1 MFPNLGDLK
10 QCKIMSFN
18 YASYCNLPEE
28 GPQGGFTIFLCNKD
42 GKAALI
48 QWQLRKFQCVV
59 KSAECLA
66 QVEAA
71 EADFLIKSH
80 LAELL
85 QASKDEIIIECIAD
99 NQSLQDIC
107 YSTKNI
113 KTEGLELT
121 LLY

>member
-1 MFPNLGDLK
+1 MK

-18 YASYCNLPEE
+18 DASYCNLSEE
-28 GPQGGFTIFLCNKD
+28 GSHGGFIIFLCNKD

-48 QWQLRKFQCVV
+48 QWQLRKIQCLVN
-59 KSAECLA
+59 SALPAECLA

-85 QASKDEIIIECIAD
+85 QASNDEIIIERMAD
-99 NQSLQDIC
+99 NQFLQDMF

-113 KTEGLELT
+113 KTEG
-121 LLY
+121 